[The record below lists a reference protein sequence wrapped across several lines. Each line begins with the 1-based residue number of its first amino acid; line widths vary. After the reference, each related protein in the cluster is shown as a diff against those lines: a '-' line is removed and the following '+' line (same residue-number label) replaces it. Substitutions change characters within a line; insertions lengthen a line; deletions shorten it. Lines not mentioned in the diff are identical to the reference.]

1 MDKEMY
7 QEWYDLETYHWWFV
21 GRRRIFLT
29 LIEAALAAEN
39 GGKPRTVRVAD
50 IGCGTG
56 VNLDALSRLG
66 PVIGVDLSQT
76 ALAFCRARKPYRVC
90 QAPFSC
96 LPIRS
101 GSIGLLTGFDV
112 LEHGEDDAAMLRE
125 AFRVCAEGG
134 WAAFSVPAYRFM
146 WGDHD
151 VAAHHYRRY
160 SHREIVGK
168 IQAAGFEVRRVTY
181 LNTLLFPVSFVFR
194 QGKNLLTRL
203 QRTLGREVVPHS
215 DFRATAPG
223 WLNPL
228 LLRIFTAEARVLKRS
243 DLPFG
248 LSLFCLARKP
258 EAGSGREAP

>member
-1 MDKEMY
+1 LDKAMY
-7 QEWYDLETYHWWFV
+7 QEWFELENYHWWFV

-29 LIEAALAAEN
+29 LIEAALASDL
-39 GGKPRTVRVAD
+39 GQPSRTLHVAD

-66 PVIGVDLSQT
+66 VVVGVDVSQT
-76 ALAFCRARKPYRVC
+76 ALEFCRARKPYRLC
-90 QAPFSC
+90 QAPFAR
-96 LPIRS
+96 LPLRS
-101 GSIGLLTGFDV
+101 GSVDLLTAFDV

-125 AFRVCAEGG
+125 AFRVCSEGG

-160 SHREIVGK
+160 SLREFVSK

-181 LNTLLFPVSFVFR
+181 LNTFLFPVSVIFR
-194 QGKNLLTRL
+194 HAKNLLTRI
-203 QRTLGREVVPHS
+203 QRTLGQEVVPRS
-215 DFRATAPG
+215 DFRSTAPS

-228 LLRIFTAEARVLKRS
+228 LLRIFAAEGRVLRGF

-258 EAGSGREAP
+258 EPPQRRGEP

>member
-1 MDKEMY
+1 MEEELY
-7 QEWYDLETYHWWFV
+7 REWYDLETYHWWFV
-21 GRRRIFLT
+21 GRRRLFLT
-29 LIEAALAAEN
+29 LIDATLSAE
-39 GGKPRTVRVAD
+39 GGRMRRSHFVAD

-56 VNLDALSRLG
+56 VNLDALTRFG
-66 PVIGVDLSQT
+66 TVIGVDISRT
-76 ALAFCRARKPYRVC
+76 ALTFCRARKPYRVC

-101 GSIGLLTGFDV
+101 GSIGLLTVFDV
-112 LEHGEDDAAMLRE
+112 LEHGEDDVAMLRE

-151 VAAHHYRRY
+151 VAAQHYRRY
-160 SHREIVGK
+160 SLREIVGK
-168 IQAAGFEVRRVTY
+168 IQDAGFEVRRTTY
-181 LNTLLFPVSFVFR
+181 LNTFLFPVSFVFR
-194 QGKNLLTRL
+194 QSKNFLTFLR
-203 QRTLGREVVPHS
+203 RSLGREVVPRS
-215 DFRATAPG
+215 DFRATAPS

-228 LLRIFTAEARVLKRS
+228 LLRIFTAEALVLKKY

-258 EAGSGREAP
+258 EAGPGRAKP